1 MPGWT
6 FVGVKPSEK
15 GQAREKGRVDRRKG
29 GRNAGKEGAKE
40 EGRRRF
46 YGGMG
51 ECVHGKFEVD

>member
-40 EGRRRF
+40 GCNV
-46 YGGMG
+46 GMG

>member
-40 EGRRRF
+40 GWESVRTGNLRWIN
-46 YGGMG
+46 
-51 ECVHGKFEVD
+51 KNPP

>member
-40 EGRRRF
+40 GWESVCTGNLRWIN
-46 YGGMG
+46 
-51 ECVHGKFEVD
+51 KNPP